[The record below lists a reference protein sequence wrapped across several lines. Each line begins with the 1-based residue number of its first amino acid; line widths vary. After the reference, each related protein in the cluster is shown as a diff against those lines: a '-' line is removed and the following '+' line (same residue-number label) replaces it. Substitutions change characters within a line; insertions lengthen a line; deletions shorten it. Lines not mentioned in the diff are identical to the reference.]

1 MRVSEILGYSA
12 GILTAF
18 AFMPQVIKTWRTRC
32 CGDLST
38 TMLAAQSTGV
48 ALWIIYGVAIGSL
61 PVILANTLTLV
72 LSLML
77 LVFKRVYA

>member
-1 MRVSEILGYSA
+1 MSASEILGYGA
-12 GILTAF
+12 GALTAF
-18 AFMPQVIKTWRTRC
+18 AFTPQVVKTWRTRC

-38 TMLAAQSTGV
+38 AMLAAQSTGV

-61 PVILANTLTLV
+61 PVVLANVATLV

-77 LVFKRVYA
+77 LVFKRMYA